1 MPTTLDAHYQS
12 PRQAERVADLDVTTT
27 KEPEAPRSP
36 VQPPE
41 SNGPLIGG
49 IAHDFNNVLN
59 SILMSARLLQM
70 GRPELEKHRLLKIIQ
85 ASAERGAAM
94 VKGLLALADQA
105 DRPTDPCLDRFLRA
119 G

>member
-1 MPTTLDAHYQS
+1 MRTAQDDPYPNHW
-12 PRQAERVADLDVTTT
+12 QAEWVADPDVATT
-27 KEPEAPRSP
+27 KKPEAPRSR
-36 VQPPE
+36 VQPPG
-41 SNGPLIGG
+41 SNGLGG

-70 GRPELEKHRLLKIIQ
+70 GRPEPEKHRLVNIIQ

-94 VKGLLALADQA
+94 VKGLLALADHA
-105 DRPTDPCLDRFLRA
+105 DGPTNPCQDRFLRA